1 MREGGKAAVEAN
13 RGDSAWQMLLAF
25 TMLAS
30 GIALVVAVLTGLP
43 LWLSLGLLG
52 ITAVLLVSL
61 RWLQSC
67 EVVRQRLQTQ
77 LSTGMVAGLAAT
89 AAYDASR
96 LLLVRLGRLPLS
108 PFETFRIFGQLIV
121 GEERPSWLTLGIG
134 TAYHLLNGIAFAIG
148 YCFLL
153 GGRSWKWGIAWGL
166 ALEAGMLA
174 LYPGWLDLDAVLVE
188 FTTMSFVGHLFY
200 GGVLGLISER
210 RLGPLAASQQERLS
224 AWTA

>member
-1 MREGGKAAVEAN
+1 
-13 RGDSAWQMLLAF
+13 MLLASA
-25 TMLAS
+25 MMAS
-30 GIALVVAVLTGLP
+30 GIALVVSILTGMP

-52 ITAVLLVSL
+52 GMAVLLVSL
-61 RWLQSC
+61 RWSQSG
-67 EVVRQRLQTQ
+67 EAARRRLQAQ
-77 LSTGMVAGLAAT
+77 LSTGLAAGLAAT
-89 AAYDASR
+89 AAYDVSR
-96 LLLVRLGRLPLS
+96 FLLVRLGRLPLS
-108 PFETFRIFGQLIV
+108 PFETFGIFGQLIL
-121 GEERPSWLTLGIG
+121 GGGRPGWLTFAIG
-134 TAYHLLNGIAFAIG
+134 TAYHLLNGVAFAIG

-188 FTTMSFVGHLFY
+188 FTSMSFVGHVFY

-210 RLGPLAASQQERLS
+210 RLRPGSTASDQEERLS